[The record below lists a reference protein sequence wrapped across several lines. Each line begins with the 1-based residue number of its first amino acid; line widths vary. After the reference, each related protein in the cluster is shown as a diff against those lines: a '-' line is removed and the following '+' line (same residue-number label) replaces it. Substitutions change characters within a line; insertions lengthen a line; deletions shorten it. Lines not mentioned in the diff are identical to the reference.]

1 MAEKKI
7 YHYDNGATLIYY
19 QQNLNKS
26 TNFTIGFKLPSDD
39 VPNEDEAIYRYK
51 NVIFYVNDFNKNEI
65 RVPLI
70 KPGLKHFLEHMF
82 FHSSNEFERKEIYE
96 YFRKSNTIYNAYT
109 TQNCVV
115 VECDCP
121 TKYLKENMD
130 IHSKMLLR
138 KEFPEKDIEEE
149 KKVVLQEL
157 NRTLDEYYD
166 DPINYVLGQIT
177 SRENQDGSQILGIS
191 KEILDTITPN
201 ELSRFARTHF
211 TSENLIMSV
220 VSDLPYDEIKKM
232 VDEYFV
238 SKVESIP
245 VSNVKPYQQTYYLNG
260 DLDIFVDIPKKKTIS
275 LDFYFKGSNN
285 YEENEKMQ
293 YLEDYIFNGFN
304 GRLMDKFR
312 IENQL
317 TYTPYFENIP
327 LSANFNL
334 KHFNIQTTPGN
345 AQNVVYI
352 FADLMREI
360 AEKGITDDEINSF
373 KEHWESHRLRKTQVK
388 TNNSQYLFQTYISG
402 QEVFV
407 QNMHEK
413 VSSITKE
420 EFNKYFKNNFI
431 LTKMIFSPSGNISQ
445 VELPTVNEIVSYLR
459 PYENYAYDS
468 IYDNNAMAS
477 LVEYYDKL
485 DEAKANKN
493 KEEVKNLQKELLL
506 IKKSNN
512 KEIEDYINSLKNHKK
527 KKSKQKNKVVSV
539 KENEDSDLDDKND
552 QDENDNEIK

>member
-166 DPINYVLGQIT
+166 AIRKHDNNRILEFLGAT
-177 SRENQDGSQILGIS
+177 TLEEKR
-191 KEILDTITPN
+191 
-201 ELSRFARTHF
+201 
-211 TSENLIMSV
+211 
-220 VSDLPYDEIKKM
+220 DLLRMIY
-232 VDEYFV
+232 
-238 SKVESIP
+238 
-245 VSNVKPYQQTYYLNG
+245 
-260 DLDIFVDIPKKKTIS
+260 
-275 LDFYFKGSNN
+275 
-285 YEENEKMQ
+285 
-293 YLEDYIFNGFN
+293 
-304 GRLMDKFR
+304 
-312 IENQL
+312 
-317 TYTPYFENIP
+317 
-327 LSANFNL
+327 A
-334 KHFNIQTTPGN
+334 
-345 AQNVVYI
+345 
-352 FADLMREI
+352 
-360 AEKGITDDEINSF
+360 INSMNY
-373 KEHWESHRLRKTQVK
+373 RT
-388 TNNSQYLFQTYISG
+388 
-402 QEVFV
+402 
-407 QNMHEK
+407 
-413 VSSITKE
+413 
-420 EFNKYFKNNFI
+420 
-431 LTKMIFSPSGNISQ
+431 
-445 VELPTVNEIVSYLR
+445 SYLR
-459 PYENYAYDS
+459 NLTNKSSDYDDNDIYKMTDNIKYLYYITIMKYSLRSLINYNLESIDYSLELDGLNDNVLLSGKNSKNNVRFDDFRKDTDTVLGRNNGLAKDNKLSLEENVFLYYLVVSNLVNDSYMETNEVRSYYAS
-468 IYDNNAMAS
+468 F
-477 LVEYYDKL
+477 L
-485 DEAKANKN
+485 DEYAS
-493 KEEVKNLQKELLL
+493 
-506 IKKSNN
+506 IKKSYFKILSSIYKVDVGTIETMFLSYNDSEVN
-512 KEIEDYINSLKNHKK
+512 FELGCYYGNMIGDEEFSDMLWEHQDLIKGVLEKFPKLKYTAFLKYREIKEGRYLENDSVEVIEDVINSKNTYANYTVRTGK
-527 KKSKQKNKVVSV
+527 
-539 KENEDSDLDDKND
+539 
-552 QDENDNEIK
+552 